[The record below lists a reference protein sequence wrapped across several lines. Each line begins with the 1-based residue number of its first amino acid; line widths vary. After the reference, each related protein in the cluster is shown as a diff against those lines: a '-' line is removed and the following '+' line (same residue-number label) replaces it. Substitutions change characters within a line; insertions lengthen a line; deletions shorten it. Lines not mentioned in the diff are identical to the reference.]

1 MNTQAEKHLHWQDG
15 LSTKPDVDMLLKHWP
30 EPKEGDRYT
39 YQEVAEVLRI
49 KIESTRFRTVTSAWR
64 KRMIEKGAVIEC
76 EPGESFYVATSDQIS
91 SRTYSTLKFI
101 GRKAKRHRTKL
112 STTRPKDE
120 TQRGIIEHQAR
131 LMLAVE
137 KDTKKARMNLL
148 PSTAASEQPRIGPPM
163 QKASGEE

>member
-1 MNTQAEKHLHWQDG
+1 MNTEKHYSWQDG
-15 LSTKPDVDMLLKHWP
+15 LPTKPDVDMLLKQWP
-30 EPKEGDRYT
+30 EMKEGDRFT
-39 YQEVAEVLRI
+39 YQEVADVLRVAVD
-49 KIESTRFRTVTSAWR
+49 TNRFRTVTYSWR
-64 KRMIEKGAVIEC
+64 KRLLEKGVVVEC
-76 EPGESFYVATSDQIS
+76 ETGEAFYVATSDQIS

-112 STTRPKDE
+112 GATRPKDE

-148 PSTAASEQPRIGPPM
+148 PATAAPEPPRIGPPAK
-163 QKASGEE
+163 KASGEE